1 VLTSLWNRLRRA
13 RADEAVPLAD
23 APSFAQPASRALRV
37 RLLLAAVLIAAGV
50 AAVVFAPTSP
60 GRKFL
65 PSQTAGIVA
74 LDVSSSIQPDTYYR
88 IEHVLAT
95 LSESRQR
102 LGLVLFSD
110 VGYEALPTGTP
121 AVQLRPLLRFF
132 SPNGSPGT
140 TPEGPWEQWFSAGT
154 IISNGLFLS
163 DQMLQEN
170 HIKRGSVLLISDLA
184 DDPTDYA
191 QLSNAVRLLQL
202 QHIPLEIIALNPS
215 QQNAE
220 FFKNLLPSG
229 ALIQK
234 ASLPTSAE
242 ASGKLGLVAGFPR
255 GLAIAAVLVI
265 LLLTFNE
272 WWAEPFRWRARRA
285 T

>member
-1 VLTSLWNRLRRA
+1 MLTRLWNRLRRA
-13 RADEAVPLAD
+13 GDDESVPLAD
-23 APSFAQPASRALRV
+23 APTFARPAARARRV
-37 RLLLAAVLIAAGV
+37 RLLLAAVLIAGAV
-50 AAVVFAPTSP
+50 AAVAFAPTSP

-65 PSQTAGIVA
+65 PSSTAGIVA

-88 IEHVLAT
+88 IDHVLAT
-95 LSESRQR
+95 LAESRQR

-154 IISNGLFLS
+154 VISSGLYLS

-170 HIKRGSVLLISDLA
+170 HVKHGSILLISDLS
-184 DDPTDYA
+184 DDPTDYV
-191 QLSNAVRLLQL
+191 QLSNAIRLLQL
-202 QHIPLEIIALNPS
+202 QKIPVEIIALNPS

-220 FFKNLLPSG
+220 FFKTLLPAG

-255 GLAIAAVLVI
+255 GLAIAAVVVI

-272 WWAEPFRWRARRA
+272 WWAEPFRWRTRRVS
-285 T
+285 